1 MTPAYTRRINH
12 DHFDTSFMV
21 DGDCRRLGVPTASF
35 FSELGR
41 TASERIAA
49 REAQAV
55 CLSCPVRQACFDY
68 AVDAQ
73 QDGIWGG
80 TTREDRLHWLKHGR
94 LPGEKR

>member
-1 MTPAYTRRINH
+1 MSTAYTRRINH
-12 DHFDTSFMV
+12 DDYDASFM
-21 DGDCRRLGVPTASF
+21 DHGDCRRLGIPTDYF

-55 CLSCPVRQACFDY
+55 CLSCPVQMACFLY
-68 AVDAQ
+68 AVDTQ

-80 TTREDRLHWLKHGR
+80 TTGEDRRYWSKHRR
-94 LPGEKR
+94 LPGEGL